1 MTIFD
6 RIATLAKANINDLID
21 KAEDPEKVAKQVIY
35 DLEQILRES
44 SAGLAAAIAEEKR
57 LQGQIRLLSEDSDKW
72 EKRAATALEK
82 EDEALAREAL
92 KRKLEADEEAAR
104 HEEYLE
110 KQSERVKDL
119 RSNLKTL
126 EAQIE
131 DAKRRRDAL
140 IARNN
145 SAEAQK
151 KMAMTMSKA
160 SSANPMEAL
169 DRMEAKVMLTEAKA
183 EAFGELKRERME
195 DKFKAMDQEDAVS
208 EALAALKEKVKVK

>member
-57 LQGQIRLLSEDSDKW
+57 LQGQIRLLTEDSEKW

-82 EDEALAREAL
+82 EDESLAREAL
-92 KRKLEADEEAAR
+92 KRKLEADEEMAR
-104 HEEYLE
+104 HEDYLE
-110 KQSERVKDL
+110 KQAERVKDL

-126 EAQIE
+126 ESQIE

-140 IARNN
+140 IARHN

-160 SSANPMEAL
+160 SSTNPMEAL

-183 EAFGELKRERME
+183 EAFGEIKREQVE
-195 DKFKAMDQEDAVS
+195 DKFKAMDQEDAIS
-208 EALAALKEKVKVK
+208 EALAALKEKVKK